1 MRGKGNFSF
10 KKLGI
15 VVMAISGTAML
26 FCVFLLLFGMRT
38 DAELT
43 DIKANKNNYSLVY
56 SYTVDGK
63 EYKTSK
69 RIKSSKY
76 NEADSK
82 SIEVIC
88 LKQAPSVRY
97 DRDLLILSAISFAI
111 GFGFFYP
118 NRTVK
123 KITD

>member
-1 MRGKGNFSF
+1 MSGKGNFSF

-15 VVMAISGTAML
+15 VIMALSGAAIL
-26 FCVFLLLFGMRT
+26 FCVFMLVFGMRT

-43 DIKANKNNYSLVY
+43 DIKANKNNYNLIY

-63 EYKTSK
+63 EYTTSE
-69 RIKSSKY
+69 RVKSSKY
-76 NEADSK
+76 DEAASK
-82 SIEVIC
+82 SIEVVC

-97 DRDLLILSAISFAI
+97 DSDLLILSAVSFVI

-118 NRTVK
+118 NRTGK
-123 KITD
+123 HDD